1 MQTVDARG
9 QACPQPV
16 ILARKALEGVDELVV
31 IVDNETAQMNVTRMA
46 EKAGCRVEFEHRND
60 GTYLNIAKTMELPVG
75 QVALPAAG
83 QRVVLVASDTLGR
96 GSAELGEILVRG
108 FFHTL
113 NEVQPLPSAIVFMN
127 SGVQLVAEGSP
138 VLDDLRAL
146 DDKGVEVWAC
156 GTCLDYYGLKAK
168 LAVGQV
174 SNMYSIAEALLQAG
188 SVISI

>member
-1 MQTVDARG
+1 MKTVDARG

-16 ILARKALEGVDELVV
+16 ILARKAMTEADELVV
-31 IVDNETAQMNVTRMA
+31 IVDDETAHMNVTRMA
-46 EKAGCRVEFEHRND
+46 EKAGCRVESEQRND
-60 GTYLNIAKTMELPVG
+60 GTYVYIGKTMSMPVG
-75 QVALPAAG
+75 QVVRPAVG
-83 QRVVLVASDTLGR
+83 NRVVLVASDTLGR
-96 GSAELGEILVRG
+96 GSAELGGILVRG

-113 NEVQPLPSAIVFMN
+113 NEVQPLPGTIIFIN

-146 DDKGVEVWAC
+146 GDKGVEVWAC

-174 SNMYSIAEALLQAG
+174 SNMYSIAEALSQAD